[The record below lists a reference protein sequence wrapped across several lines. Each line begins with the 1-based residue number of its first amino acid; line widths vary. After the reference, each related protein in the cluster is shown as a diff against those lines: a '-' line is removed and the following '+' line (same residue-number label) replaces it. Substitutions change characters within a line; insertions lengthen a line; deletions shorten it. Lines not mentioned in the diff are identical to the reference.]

1 MLMLTINIWS
11 ALRSHRDQADGSL
24 LSGPQELSGVG
35 ARAPHLTAI
44 SSTCL
49 AFDRKEGRPRQ

>member
-1 MLMLTINIWS
+1 MLTINIWS